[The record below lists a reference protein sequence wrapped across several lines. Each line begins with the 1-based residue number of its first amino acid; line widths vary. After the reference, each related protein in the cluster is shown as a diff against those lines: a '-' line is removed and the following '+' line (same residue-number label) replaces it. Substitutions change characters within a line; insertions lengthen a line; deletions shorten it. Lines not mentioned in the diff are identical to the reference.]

1 MFKKWSVLFLLFT
14 FFIQD
19 SNAQLTGNKYD
30 KLFDLYILGDYE
42 KCIRKAERYTNRDK
56 TKRDPQPYLYLSQCY
71 FAVSRDRELE
81 EYYPRA
87 FKNALKH
94 AYKVYRKGDETTLME
109 DNADFFTEL
118 KQAAIEEAMY
128 NYNLNDFR
136 KAAYYLKKVLKF
148 DPDDHKVQLMCGV
161 AQVRARNRRMG
172 SDNIEE
178 ALKGL
183 KATLEREGT
192 IEGVGSDLIG
202 EAMVDYTKYLMEK
215 KRYTEAEDA
224 IADARLL
231 DSENAEVE
239 QLYSEIY
246 SDS

>member
-1 MFKKWSVLFLLFT
+1 MLRKWSVFFLLFT
-14 FFIQD
+14 FFAQA
-19 SNAQLTGNKYD
+19 SNGQLTGNKYD

-42 KCIRKAERYTNRDK
+42 KCIRKAERYSDRDK
-56 TKRDPQPYLYLSQCY
+56 TRRDPEPYLYLSKCY
-71 FAVSRDRELE
+71 LAVSKDRELQ

-94 AYKVYRKGDETTLME
+94 AYKLYRKDDETTFME

-136 KAAYYLKKVLKF
+136 RAAYYLKKVLKF

-161 AQVRARNRRMG
+161 AQVRARNRRTG

-178 ALKGL
+178 ALAGL
-183 KATLEREGT
+183 KTTLEENGK
-192 IEGVGSDLIG
+192 IEGVGSELIG
-202 EAMVDYTKYLMEK
+202 EAMVDYTKYLMDK
-215 KRYTEAEDA
+215 KRFTDAEDA
-224 IADARLL
+224 IANARLL